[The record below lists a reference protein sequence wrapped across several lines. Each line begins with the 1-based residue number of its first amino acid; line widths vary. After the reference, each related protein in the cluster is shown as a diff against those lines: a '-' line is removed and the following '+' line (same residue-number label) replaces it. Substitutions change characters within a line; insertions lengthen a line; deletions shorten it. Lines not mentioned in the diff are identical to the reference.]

1 MLGEGRQLTESLV
14 LNGLGPW
21 EPDKCV
27 AESGGHHRGA
37 GMEGSATVTAEDTVA
52 GERCPLVRRDDKTP
66 WGQPRPAAGSLLGA
80 AKDHSLWDH
89 FPHSGAQASEST
101 HDRIGGWGGRGSAEM
116 GRGTITL
123 CQHPEPSTGSQ
134 AWELPSYRSS

>member
-27 AESGGHHRGA
+27 AESRGHHRGA

-66 WGQPRPAAGSLLGA
+66 WGQPRLAAGSLLGA
-80 AKDHSLWDH
+80 AKDRSLWDH
-89 FPHSGAQASEST
+89 FLHSEAQASEST
-101 HDRIGGWGGRGSAEM
+101 HGRIGAWGGPGLCRDGSRNHHTLPAPRARYRLSSL
-116 GRGTITL
+116 GITQL
-123 CQHPEPSTGSQ
+123 
-134 AWELPSYRSS
+134 